1 MGGGGTRSIK
11 TITVVASSS
20 RATPRK
26 VVRIGR
32 APYIRAMRKKL
43 SSWRVIRIRGNKA
56 ELVGTVPA
64 ADEKSAIKTAIKEY
78 KIDNPEQQ
86 RRLAARPDE

>member
-1 MGGGGTRSIK
+1 
-11 TITVVASSS
+11 
-20 RATPRK
+20 
-26 VVRIGR
+26 
-32 APYIRAMRKKL
+32 MRKKL
-43 SSWRVIRIRGNKA
+43 SSSWRVIRIRGNKA